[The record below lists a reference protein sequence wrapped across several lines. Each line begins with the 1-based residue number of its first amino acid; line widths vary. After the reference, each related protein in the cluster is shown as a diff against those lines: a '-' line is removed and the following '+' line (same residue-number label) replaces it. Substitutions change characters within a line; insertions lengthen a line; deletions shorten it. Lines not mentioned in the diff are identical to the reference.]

1 MTATSTPQQ
10 ASRASSTPSGAV
22 RHLAEGNVTF
32 LRQGIDLIARMGDT
46 PFREAPSVEPPG
58 ELTQALFARGAVGA
72 HFRHVI
78 DHYVSFFEG
87 LGGGTVDYDRRDR
100 DRSIERDRELCCA
113 KLHACIER
121 LERLSHGGLDQ
132 PVSAV
137 LGGAGH
143 EGGQALT
150 GLSSASRELQFL
162 ASHTVHHYAIIAVIA
177 RLFGVE
183 PGDEFG
189 VAPSTLEFERG
200 ASSCAP

>member
-1 MTATSTPQQ
+1 MTAISTPQQ
-10 ASRASSTPSGAV
+10 ATSASSTPSGAI
-22 RHLAEGNVTF
+22 RHLAEGNVAF
-32 LRQGIDLIARMGDT
+32 LRQGIDLISRMGDT
-46 PFREAPSVEPPG
+46 PYCEAPSVEAPG
-58 ELTQALFARGAVGA
+58 EDTQALFARGAVGA

-87 LGGGTVDYDRRDR
+87 LDGGTIDYDRRDR
-100 DRSIERDRELCCA
+100 EREVERDRALCSA
-113 KLHACIER
+113 RLQSCIER
-121 LERLSHGGLDQ
+121 LQGLAAVSADQ
-132 PVSAV
+132 PLSAV

-143 EGGQALT
+143 ESGQALT

-189 VAPSTLEFERG
+189 VAPSTLEYERG
-200 ASSCAP
+200 AGSCAR